1 LTPPGDGIQRPTAAL
16 GWLLRGAAACRR
28 SVLPAFTPTLFIL
41 EKPIDLV
48 FHPAA
53 NLIEPEAGAP
63 AGAA

>member
-1 LTPPGDGIQRPTAAL
+1 L